1 VPNCLSFEVVITAVS
16 CGDNHSAFLT
26 ENALFTI
33 GKNTKGQLGIGDQS
47 IKFSAS
53 PILVQ
58 LPKDDQDSILL
69 VRCGGSHTAVLT

>member
-1 VPNCLSFEVVITAVS
+1 MSFSVPNCLSFEVVIIAVS

-58 LPKDDQDSILL
+58 LS
-69 VRCGGSHTAVLT
+69 